1 MKAAVIERAGCV
13 QVQELPEP
21 VMGDYEAR
29 CELCFGSVCAGTDTH
44 LLHFHRPFS
53 SWMKLPYILGH
64 ESVGRLVEIGSKV
77 RHLKP
82 GDMITRVGCPATGG
96 VNSGWGGFA
105 ETGIATDWRAMQE
118 DGVAGW
124 DNKFLT
130 VQQILPPDIA
140 PEVGTLFITWRET
153 LSYITRMGIG
163 PGATVLVTGSGGN
176 GLAFVSQ
183 ARNLGAAHVTLAGA
197 ANREGEGKLSG
208 ATTFVDYR
216 SGEARKQVQAAV
228 PGGYDF
234 VIDAVGKAASVAEG
248 QRCLKP
254 GGTIGIYGVDECGKI
269 SLAPGKTFTFYG
281 GGYDEAE
288 THDAV
293 LAHYRAG
300 RLNPAVW
307 TDRAQTFTLDQ
318 IGQALEAA
326 ASRRLVK
333 PLISLKG

>member
-1 MKAAVIERAGCV
+1 MKAAVIERAGSV
-13 QVQELPEP
+13 EVRDLPEP
-21 VMGDYEAR
+21 TMGAYQAR
-29 CELCFGSVCAGTDTH
+29 CELLYGSVCAGTDTH
-44 LLHFHRPFS
+44 LMHLHLPFS

-64 ESVGRLVEIGSKV
+64 ESVGRVVETGAKV
-77 RHLKP
+77 RHCKP
-82 GDMITRVGCPATGG
+82 GDVLTRVGCPATGG

-118 DGVAGW
+118 DGVEGW
-124 DNKFLT
+124 DNRSLT
-130 VQQILPPDIA
+130 VQKILPPDIE

-153 LSYITRMGIG
+153 LSYITRMGVG
-163 PGATVLVTGSGGN
+163 PGVSVLVTGSGGN
-176 GLAFVSQ
+176 GLAFVSH

-197 ANREGEGKLSG
+197 ANRAGEGKLAG
-208 ATTFVDYR
+208 ATARIDYR
-216 SGEARKQVQAAV
+216 AADAWDQVRAAV

-254 GGTIGIYGVDECGKI
+254 GGTIGIYGLDECGTI
-269 SLAPGKTFTFYG
+269 SLAPGATFTFYG

-307 TDRAQTFTLDQ
+307 TDRSQTFTLDA
-318 IGQALEAA
+318 IGQALEAVA
-326 ASRRLVK
+326 TRRLVK
-333 PLISLKG
+333 PLVRLNG